1 MPNWTDEQLKVINAY
16 NEPVIVSA
24 AAGSGKTAVLVERTI
39 RLLCDE
45 KKHIPADKLLAVTF
59 TNDAASQ
66 MREKL
71 SDALE
76 KKATDEP
83 ENAWIQKQQSLLKL
97 ADICTINSFCFDM
110 VRNHLE
116 ETDFQSGVR
125 IMEENEAGMLTERAL
140 TAVMENAYR
149 ERPDETERLI
159 SLFCKEND
167 TALRGI
173 ILKLYSFLRTLPFKD
188 VWTDKILSSFRD
200 GTALKSVIEGR
211 TDDAISL
218 CKNMRTVSLRLRELA
233 ESLSCHKSATEIFLS
248 SCDLADSLCEI
259 PKGCGWDE
267 CREIFSQISWK
278 GLQSAR
284 QTKAEKAENTIEEDE
299 LYQSAKDCYARLKE
313 VATEI
318 AGIYFC
324 TVSEAKKD
332 AEITAECFSSL
343 LKLTNELWDE
353 VMLRK
358 IEKNA
363 VDFADTELITVRLL
377 AECDSDGKIRRTGL
391 SDEIRKSG
399 RYSLILIDE
408 FQDVNNLQEVIF
420 KAISDTDNLDE
431 IGLNVFAVGDVK
443 QAIYRF
449 RQANPMIFM
458 NTRLQGKSPD
468 SPVREIILSRNF
480 RSRNA
485 VLDSSNYIFSSLM
498 TEDLGEV
505 EYTKEEELVCGAS
518 YEGEDEPCTIIEV
531 DCEGKSSAETE
542 ELEYTAIARRIR
554 KMINDGVTV
563 TDGGVKR
570 PCRAGDFCVLSR
582 NNPDGELAVQCFEAE
597 GLKIASTS
605 VSGYLGSREI
615 SLLINLL
622 SITVSP
628 MRDIPMSS
636 VMLSPIMGFSDDE
649 LARVKLYDKKRRLYR
664 NMLDISEDDRDIALR
679 DKCRAAVALVKKLR
693 LYSSSMTLTRLIKK
707 IYDITDLIS
716 LAASYEDGDKKCA
729 NLYLMLEYARSY
741 EESSK
746 DGLNGFLRYIDY
758 ISQNGGD
765 FNEAVTVTESQD
777 AVSFKTIHKSKGLE
791 YPFVFICR
799 LSKKFNKKDLYG
811 RLILNT
817 DAGVGMS
824 FLDYSTLTKRK
835 TIFSDYVESKNLSEM
850 LSEELRLLYVAM
862 TRAKEQLFIIY
873 DIDEKTAERAVGFS
887 YEIDKAKIPSSLSSR
902 ALCMQD
908 WITMAMCKHPKFRL
922 LREALPDDAYAD
934 SVHVPDISEEIPLEE
949 SQLRAAERTSD
960 EIPPDEDLKAKLLH
974 SFEFRNDP
982 ILTST
987 EAKVSV
993 SELAGDD
1000 PVNFFPKVPRLK
1012 ETVVELTAAQKG
1024 TLMHR
1029 FMQCADYSLA
1039 AEDVAGEIKRLTESG
1054 IFSEH
1059 EAKSLDMASLSAFF
1073 ESDIYKRMSKSPN
1086 VSRERS
1092 FIVKFSDIDDSE
1104 IQRTVGIRAVYGG
1117 TDGMMQG
1124 IADCIFEEPDGYV
1137 IVDYK
1142 TDRVQSMDELVM
1154 RYSMQLSLYKAAFDV
1169 ILDKPVK
1176 SCYIYSLRLARGEE
1190 IPL

>member
-1 MPNWTDEQLKVINAY
+1 MPNWTNEQLAAINAID
-16 NEPVIVSA
+16 EPVIVSA

-45 KKHIPADKLLAVTF
+45 EKHIPADHLLAVTF

-71 SDALE
+71 GDALE
-76 KKATDEP
+76 KKATEEP
-83 ENAWIQKQQSLLKL
+83 DNAWIQKQQSLLKL

-110 VRNHLE
+110 LRNHLE

-125 IMEENEAGMLTERAL
+125 IMEENESGMLTERAL
-140 TAVMENAYR
+140 TAVLENAYR
-149 ERPDETERLI
+149 DRPEEMERLI

-167 TALRGI
+167 TSLRAI
-173 ILKLYSFLRTLPFKD
+173 ILKLYDFLRTLPFKD
-188 VWTDKILSSFRD
+188 VWTSKILSSFRD
-200 GTALKSVIEGR
+200 GTAVKNVTLGR
-211 TDDAISL
+211 TQDALNL
-218 CKNMRTVSLRLRELA
+218 CKNLRTISSRLRNLA
-233 ESLSCHKSATEIFLS
+233 ESLEYHKSAQEIFLAA
-248 SCDLADSLCEI
+248 CDQAESLCMI
-259 PKGCGWDE
+259 PKGYSWDD
-267 CREIFSQISWK
+267 CREIFSNISWRS
-278 GLQSAR
+278 LQSAR
-284 QTKAEKAENTIEEDE
+284 QTKAEKAESTLAEDE
-299 LYQSAKDCYARLKE
+299 IYESAKDCYKRLKD
-313 VATEI
+313 VASEI
-318 AGIYFC
+318 SEIYFC
-324 TVSEAKKD
+324 TVSDAEKD
-332 AEITAECFSSL
+332 AELSAESFESL

-353 VMLRK
+353 VLRQK
-358 IEKNA
+358 VEKNA

-377 AECDSDGKIRRTGL
+377 AECDPDGKIHRTKL
-391 SDEIRKSG
+391 SEEIRQSG

-420 KAISDTDNLDE
+420 KAISDTDNLGE
-431 IGLNVFAVGDVK
+431 IGSNVFVVGDVK

-458 NTRLQGKSPD
+458 NTRLQGKSSE
-468 SPVREIILSRNF
+468 SPVREIILSKNF
-480 RSRNA
+480 RSRA
-485 VLDSSNYIFSSLM
+485 SVLDFSNYIFSSLM
-498 TEDLGEV
+498 TNNLGEV
-505 EYTKEEELVCGAS
+505 EYTKEEELVPGAE
-518 YEGEDEPCTIIEV
+518 YPGEDQPCTIIEV
-531 DCEGKSSAETE
+531 DCEGKNSSETE
-542 ELEYTAIARRIR
+542 GLEYTAIARRIR

-563 TDGGVKR
+563 TDGGVQR

-582 NNPDGELAVQCFEAE
+582 NNPNGELAVECFEAE

-636 VMLSPIMGFSDDE
+636 IMLSPIMGFMDDE
-649 LARVKLYDKKRRLYR
+649 LAKVKLYDKKRRLYR
-664 NMLDISEDDRDIALR
+664 NMLDISEDSSDPILQS
-679 DKCRAAVALVKKLR
+679 KCSQAVALIKKLR

-707 IYDITDLIS
+707 IYDVTDLIS
-716 LAASYEDGDKKCA
+716 LAASYEDGDKKIA
-729 NLYLMLEYARSY
+729 NLYLMLEYAKSY

-799 LSKKFNKKDLYG
+799 LSKKFNKTDLYG

-824 FLDYSTLTKRK
+824 FLDYGSLTKRK
-835 TIFSDYVESKNLSEM
+835 TIFSDYVVSKNLSEM

-862 TRAKEQLFIIY
+862 TRAKEQLFIVY
-873 DIDEKTAERAVGFS
+873 DIDEKTAERATGFS
-887 YEIDKAKIPSSLSSR
+887 YEIDSPKIPSSLSSR
-902 ALCMQD
+902 ANSMQD
-908 WITMAMCKHPKFRL
+908 WLTMAMCKHPDFKL
-922 LREALPDDAYAD
+922 LRETLPDDAFAD
-934 SVHVPDISEEIPLEE
+934 TSHVPDISEEIPLEQ
-949 SQLRAAERTSD
+949 SQLSTSEKLSEAVQLD
-960 EIPPDEDLKAKLLH
+960 ENLKAKLLK
-974 SFEFRNDP
+974 SFEYRNDP
-982 ILTST
+982 VLTST
-987 EAKVSV
+987 EAKVTV
-993 SELAGDD
+993 SELAADD

-1012 ETVVELTAAQKG
+1012 ETVTELTAAQKG

-1029 FMQCADYSLA
+1029 FMQCADYSSA
-1039 AEDVAGEIKRLTESG
+1039 ATDVAGEIRRLTDTG
-1054 IFSEH
+1054 IFSEF
-1059 EAKSLDMASLSAFF
+1059 EAKSLDTKSLSAFF
-1073 ESDIYKRMSKSPN
+1073 ESDIYGRMSRSPN

-1092 FIVKFSDIDDSE
+1092 FIVKFADIEASYDITE
-1104 IQRTVGIRAVYGG
+1104 AYGN

-1142 TDRVQSMDELVM
+1142 TDKVETVEQLAE
-1154 RYSMQLSLYKAAFDV
+1154 RYRMQLSLYKAAFDV

-1176 SCYIYSLRLARGEE
+1176 SCYIYSLRLAKDAEVVV
-1190 IPL
+1190 

>member
-1 MPNWTDEQLKVINAY
+1 MPNWTDEQLEAINAID
-16 NEPVIVSA
+16 EPVIVSA

-45 KKHIPADKLLAVTF
+45 QKHIPADKLLAVTF

-76 KKATDEP
+76 KKATEEP
-83 ENAWIQKQQSLLKL
+83 ENSWIQHQQSLLKL

-125 IMEENEAGMLTERAL
+125 IMEENESGMLTERAL
-140 TAVMENAYR
+140 TAVLENAYR
-149 ERPDETERLI
+149 DRPEETERLI

-167 TALRGI
+167 TTLRGM

-188 VWTDKILSSFRD
+188 IWADKILTSLRD
-200 GTALKSVIEGR
+200 GTALDSVIAGR
-211 TDDAISL
+211 TQDAINL
-218 CKNMRTVSLRLRELA
+218 CKNLRTVSIRLRSLA
-233 ESLSCHKSATEIFLS
+233 ESLSCHKSAQEIFLNA
-248 SCDLADSLCEI
+248 CDQAELLCNI
-259 PKGCGWDE
+259 PENHDWDE
-267 CREIFSQISWK
+267 CREIFSTASWK

-284 QTKAEKAENTIEEDE
+284 QTKAEKAESTTAEDT
-299 LYQSAKDCYARLKE
+299 LYESAKDCYNRLKE
-313 VATEI
+313 VAAEI
-318 AGIYFC
+318 SGIYFC
-324 TVSEAKKD
+324 TVSDAGKD
-332 AEITAECFSSL
+332 AELTADCFESL
-343 LKLTNELWDE
+343 LKLVGELWDE
-353 VMLRK
+353 VLRMK
-358 IEKNA
+358 VEKNA

-377 AECDSDGKIRRTGL
+377 AECDSDGKIHRTKL
-391 SDEIRKSG
+391 SEEIRSSG
-399 RYSLILIDE
+399 RYALILIDE

-420 KAISDTDNLDE
+420 KSISATDNLGE
-431 IGLNVFAVGDVK
+431 IGSNVFAVGDVK

-480 RSRNA
+480 RSRAN
-485 VLDSSNYIFSSLM
+485 VLDFSNYIFSSLM
-498 TEDLGEV
+498 TNDLGEV
-505 EYTKEEELVCGAS
+505 EYTREEELVPGAEYS
-518 YEGEDEPCTIIEV
+518 GEDAPCTIIEV
-531 DCEGKSSAETE
+531 DCEGKNSAEVE

-563 TDGGVKR
+563 TDGGAVR

-582 NNPDGELAVQCFEAE
+582 NNPDGELAVECFEAE
-597 GLKIASTS
+597 DLKIASTS

-636 VMLSPIMGFSDDE
+636 IMLSPIMGFTDDE
-649 LARVKLYDKKRRLYR
+649 LARVKLYDKKHRLYR
-664 NMLDISEDDRDIALR
+664 NMLDISEDSTDPVMR
-679 DKCRAAVALVKKLR
+679 DKCRSAVSLVRKLR

-716 LAASYEDGDKKCA
+716 LAASYEDGDKKTA

-765 FNEAVTVTESQD
+765 FNEAVTVTESSD

-824 FLDYSTLTKRK
+824 FLDYGSLTKRK
-835 TIFSDYVESKNLSEM
+835 TIFSEYVESKNLSEM

-862 TRAKEQLFIIY
+862 TRAKEQLFIVY
-873 DIDEKTAERAVGFS
+873 DIDEKTAECAAQFS
-887 YEIDKAKIPSSLSSR
+887 YEIDGSRIPSSLSSR
-902 ALCMQD
+902 AQCMQD
-908 WITMAMCKHPKFRL
+908 WLTMAMCKHPGFTL
-922 LREALPDDAYAD
+922 LREVLPDDAYTD
-934 SVHVPDISEEIPLEE
+934 TERVPDISEEIPLEV
-949 SQLRAAERTSD
+949 SQLEKNEGVLSD
-960 EIPPDEDLKAKLLH
+960 IQPDENLRQKLLE
-974 SFEFRNDP
+974 SFGFRNDP

-987 EAKVSV
+987 EAKVTV
-993 SELAGDD
+993 TELAADD

-1012 ETVVELTAAQKG
+1012 ETVTELTAAQKG

-1039 AEDVAGEIKRLTESG
+1039 AGDVAGEIRRLTEQG

-1059 EAKSLDMASLSAFF
+1059 EAKSLDTASLSSFF
-1073 ESDIYKRMSKSPN
+1073 ESDIYRRMSRSPN

-1092 FIVKFSDIDDSE
+1092 FIVRFADIEASYD
-1104 IQRTVGIRAVYGG
+1104 ITAAYGG

-1142 TDRVQSMDELVM
+1142 TDRVQTIDELAE

-1169 ILDKPVK
+1169 LLDKPVK
-1176 SCYIYSLRLARGEE
+1176 SCYIYSLRLAKGSE
-1190 IPL
+1190 IVV

>member
-1 MPNWTDEQLKVINAY
+1 MPNWTHEQLEAINAIG
-16 NEPVIVSA
+16 EPVIVSA

-45 KKHIPADKLLAVTF
+45 EKRIPADRLLAVTF

-76 KKATDEP
+76 KKATEEP
-83 ENAWIQKQQSLLKL
+83 DNAWIQKQQSLLKL

-116 ETDFQSGVR
+116 ETSFQSGVR
-125 IMEENEAGMLTERAL
+125 IMEENESKMLTERAL
-140 TAVMENAYR
+140 TAVLENSYR
-149 ERPDETERLI
+149 DRPEETERLI

-167 TALRGI
+167 SSLRAI
-173 ILKLYSFLRTLPFKD
+173 ILKLYDFLRTLPFKD
-188 VWTDKILSSFRD
+188 VWADKILQSFRD
-200 GTALKSVIEGR
+200 GTAVESVIKGR
-211 TDDAISL
+211 TQDAINL
-218 CKNMRTVSLRLRELA
+218 CKNLRTVSQRLRSLA
-233 ESLSCHKSATEIFLS
+233 ESLSCHKSAQEVFIS
-248 SCDLADSLCEI
+248 ACDQAEALCEI
-259 PKGCGWDE
+259 PESHGWDE
-267 CREIFSQISWK
+267 CRELFQNISWK
-278 GLQSAR
+278 SLQSAR
-284 QTKAEKAENTIEEDE
+284 QTKAEKMESTAAEDE
-299 LYQSAKDCYARLKE
+299 LYQSAKDCYARLKD
-313 VATEI
+313 VAAGI
-318 AGIYFC
+318 AKIYFC
-324 TVSEAKKD
+324 TVEEAGKD
-332 AEITAECFSSL
+332 AELSAECFESL
-343 LKLTNELWDE
+343 MKLTNELWDE
-353 VMLRK
+353 VLSMK
-358 IEKNA
+358 VEKNA
-363 VDFADTELITVRLL
+363 VDFADTELITVHLL
-377 AECDSDGKIRRTGL
+377 AECDPDGKIHRTRL
-391 SDEIRKSG
+391 SDEIRNSG
-399 RYSLILIDE
+399 RYALILIDE

-420 KAISDTDNLDE
+420 KAISDTDNLGE
-431 IGLNVFAVGDVK
+431 IGSNVFVVGDVK

-458 NTRLQGKSPD
+458 NTRLQGKSPE

-480 RSRNA
+480 RSRNS
-485 VLDSSNYIFSSLM
+485 VLDFSNYIFSSLM
-498 TEDLGEV
+498 TNDLGEV
-505 EYTKEEELVCGAS
+505 DYTKEEELVCGAE
-518 YEGEDEPCTIIEV
+518 YQGDDQPCTIIEV
-531 DCEGKSSAETE
+531 DCEGKNSAETE

-554 KMINDGVTV
+554 KMINDGVKV
-563 TDGGVKR
+563 ADGGVQR

-582 NNPDGELAVQCFEAE
+582 NNPNGELAVECFEAE

-636 VMLSPIMGFSDDE
+636 IMLSPIMGFSDDE
-649 LARVKLYDKKRRLYR
+649 LAKVKLYDKKRRLYR
-664 NMLDISEDDRDIALR
+664 NMLDISEDCSDPILQG
-679 DKCRAAVALVKKLR
+679 KCLAAVALIKKLR

-729 NLYLMLEYARSY
+729 NLYLMLEYAKSY

-799 LSKKFNKKDLYG
+799 LSKQFNKTDLYG
-811 RLILNT
+811 RLLLNT
-817 DAGVGMS
+817 DAGVGVS
-824 FLDYSTLTKRK
+824 FLDYGSLTKRK
-835 TIFSDYVESKNLSEM
+835 TIFSEYVGAKNLSEM

-862 TRAKEQLFIIY
+862 TRAKEQLFIVY
-873 DIDEKTAERAVGFS
+873 DIDEKTAERAAQFS
-887 YEIDKAKIPSSLSSR
+887 YEIDGSKIPSSLSSR
-902 ALCMQD
+902 AQCMQD
-908 WITMAMCKHPKFRL
+908 WLTMAMCKHPKFHL
-922 LREALPDDAYAD
+922 LREALPDDAYIDAG
-934 SVHVPDISEEIPLEE
+934 HVPDISEEIPLEE
-949 SQLRAAERTSD
+949 SQLSYDDSAQREVQ
-960 EIPPDEDLKAKLLH
+960 PDENLREKLLEV
-974 SFEFRNDP
+974 FRFRNDP
-982 ILTST
+982 VLTST
-987 EAKVSV
+987 EAKVTV
-993 SELAGDD
+993 SELAADD
-1000 PVNFFPKVPRLK
+1000 PVTFFPKVPRLK
-1012 ETVVELTAAQKG
+1012 ETVTELTAAQKG

-1039 AEDVAGEIKRLTESG
+1039 ANDVAGEVRRLTEAG

-1059 EAKSLDMASLSAFF
+1059 EAKSLDITSLTSFF
-1073 ESDIYKRMSKSPN
+1073 ESDIYHRMSRSHD

-1092 FIVKFSDIDDSE
+1092 FIVKFTDIEATYD
-1104 IQRTVGIRAVYGG
+1104 ITAAYGG

-1142 TDRVQSMDELVM
+1142 TDKVKTVEELAE

-1169 ILDKPVK
+1169 LLDKPVK
-1176 SCYIYSLRLARGEE
+1176 SCYIYSLRLAKGSE
-1190 IPL
+1190 IPM

>member
-1 MPNWTDEQLKVINAY
+1 MPNWTNEQLEAINAID
-16 NEPVIVSA
+16 EPVIVSA

-45 KKHIPADKLLAVTF
+45 KKRIPADRLLAVTF

-83 ENAWIQKQQSLLKL
+83 DNAWIQKQQSLLKL

-125 IMEENEAGMLTERAL
+125 IMEENESGMLTERAL
-140 TAVMENAYR
+140 TAVLENAYR
-149 ERPDETERLI
+149 DRREETERLI

-167 TALRGI
+167 ATLRDM

-188 VWTDKILSSFRD
+188 VWADKILTSFRD
-200 GTALKSVIEGR
+200 GTALDSVIRGR
-211 TDDAISL
+211 TADSVNL
-218 CKNMRTVSLRLRELA
+218 CKNLRTVSLRLRNLA
-233 ESLSCHKSATEIFLS
+233 ESLEYHKSAQDIFIA
-248 SCDLADSLCEI
+248 SCDQAESLCDI
-259 PKGCGWDE
+259 PESHDWDE
-267 CREIFSQISWK
+267 CREIFSIVSWK

-284 QTKAEKAENTIEEDE
+284 QTKAEKAESTAAEDE
-299 LYQSAKDCYARLKE
+299 LYESAKDCYNRLKD
-313 VATEI
+313 VAAEI

-324 TVSEAKKD
+324 TVADAEKD
-332 AEITAECFSSL
+332 AELSAECFSSL
-343 LKLTNELWDE
+343 MKLTNELWDE
-353 VMLRK
+353 VMRMK
-358 IEKNA
+358 VEKNA

-377 AECDSDGKIRRTGL
+377 AECDSDGRIHRTKL
-391 SDEIRKSG
+391 SEEIRNSG
-399 RYSLILIDE
+399 RYALILIDE

-420 KAISDTDNLDE
+420 KAISDTDNLGE
-431 IGLNVFAVGDVK
+431 IGSNVFAVGDVK

-485 VLDSSNYIFSSLM
+485 VLDFSNYVFSSLM
-498 TEDLGEV
+498 TRDLGEV
-505 EYTKEEELVCGAS
+505 EYTHEEELVCGAE
-518 YEGEDEPCTIIEV
+518 YQGEDELCTIIEV
-531 DCEGKSSAETE
+531 DCEGKNSAETE

-563 TDGGVKR
+563 TDGGAQR

-582 NNPDGELAVQCFEAE
+582 NNPDGELAVECFEAE

-636 VMLSPIMGFSDDE
+636 IMLSPIMGFTDDE
-649 LARVKLYDKKRRLYR
+649 LARVKLYSKKHRLYR
-664 NMLDISEDDRDIALR
+664 NMLDISEDNSDINLR
-679 DKCRAAVALVKKLR
+679 DKCQAAVALIKKLR

-707 IYDITDLIS
+707 IYDVTNLIS
-716 LAASYEDGDKKCA
+716 LAASYEDGDKKTA
-729 NLYLMLEYARSY
+729 NLYLMLEYAKSY

-824 FLDYSTLTKRK
+824 FLDYGSLTKRK
-835 TIFSDYVESKNLSEM
+835 TIFSEYVESKNLSEM

-862 TRAKEQLFIIY
+862 TRAKEQLFIVY

-887 YEIDKAKIPSSLSSR
+887 YEIDGSKIPSSLSSR
-902 ALCMQD
+902 AQCMQD
-908 WITMAMCKHPKFRL
+908 WLTMALCKHPRFKL

-934 SVHVPDISEEIPLEE
+934 TAHTPDISEEMPLEL
-949 SQLRAAERTSD
+949 SQLEASEKLSG
-960 EIPPDEDLKAKLLH
+960 EIQPDEDLKSMLLH
-974 SFEFRNDP
+974 AFEFKNDP
-982 ILTST
+982 VLTST

-993 SELAGDD
+993 SELAADD
-1000 PVNFFPKVPRLK
+1000 PVSFFPKVPRLK
-1012 ETVVELTAAQKG
+1012 ETVSELTAAQKG

-1039 AEDVAGEIKRLTESG
+1039 AKDVAGEIKRLTDSG

-1059 EAKSLDMASLSAFF
+1059 EAKSLDTASLSAFF
-1073 ESDIYKRMSKSPN
+1073 DSDIYRRMSESPN

-1092 FIVKFSDIDDSE
+1092 FIVKFSDIEEPEE
-1104 IQRTVGIRAVYGG
+1104 IKAVYGN

-1142 TDRVQSMDELVM
+1142 TDKVKTVEELAE
-1154 RYSMQLSLYKAAFDV
+1154 RYPMQLSLYKAAFDV
-1169 ILDKPVK
+1169 LLDKPVK
-1176 SCYIYSLRLARGEE
+1176 SCYIYSLRLAKGSE
-1190 IPL
+1190 IAV

>member
-1 MPNWTDEQLKVINAY
+1 MPNWTNEQLEAINAI

-45 KKHIPADKLLAVTF
+45 EKHIPADRLLAVTF

-76 KKATDEP
+76 KKATEEP
-83 ENAWIQKQQSLLKL
+83 DNAWIQKQQSLLKL

-125 IMEENEAGMLTERAL
+125 IMEENESGMLTERAL
-140 TAVMENAYR
+140 TAVLENAYR
-149 ERPDETERLI
+149 DRPEETERLI

-167 TALRGI
+167 STLRGM

-188 VWTDKILSSFRD
+188 IWADRILTSFRD
-200 GTALKSVIEGR
+200 GTAVKNVIAER
-211 TDDAISL
+211 TEDAIKL
-218 CKNMRTVSLRLRELA
+218 CKNLKTVSLRLRSLA
-233 ESLSCHKSATEIFLS
+233 ESLSCHKSAKEIFLGA
-248 SCDLADSLCEI
+248 CDQADALCII
-259 PKGCGWDE
+259 PKGYAWDE
-267 CREIFSQISWK
+267 CREIFSEVLWK

-284 QTKAEKAENTIEEDE
+284 QTKAEKMESTAAEDE
-299 LYQSAKDCYARLKE
+299 LYQSAKDCYTRLKE
-313 VATEI
+313 VAAEVS
-318 AGIYFC
+318 GIYFC
-324 TVSEAKKD
+324 TTQDAEKD
-332 AEITAECFSSL
+332 AEQTADCFESL
-343 LKLTNELWDE
+343 LRLTNELWDE

-358 IEKNA
+358 VEKNA

-377 AECDSDGKIRRTGL
+377 AECDSDGRIHRTKL
-391 SDEIRKSG
+391 SEEIRNSG
-399 RYSLILIDE
+399 RYALILIDE

-420 KAISDTDNLDE
+420 KSISDTDNLGE
-431 IGLNVFAVGDVK
+431 IGSNVFAVGDVK

-468 SPVREIILSRNF
+468 SPVREIILSKNF
-480 RSRNA
+480 RSRA
-485 VLDSSNYIFSSLM
+485 SVLDFSNYIFSSLM
-498 TEDLGEV
+498 TDDLGEV
-505 EYTKEEELVCGAS
+505 EYTHEEELVPGAE
-518 YEGEDEPCTIIEV
+518 YQGEDQPCTIIEV
-531 DCEGKSSAETE
+531 DCEGKNSAETE
-542 ELEYTAIARRIR
+542 GLEYTAIARRIR

-563 TDGGVKR
+563 TDGGVQR

-582 NNPDGELAVQCFEAE
+582 NNPDGELAVECFEAE

-636 VMLSPIMGFSDDE
+636 IMLSPIMGFSDDE
-649 LARVKLYDKKRRLYR
+649 LACVKLYGKKRRLYR
-664 NMLDISEDDRDIALR
+664 NMLDISEDKSDPILQV
-679 DKCRAAVALVKKLR
+679 KCQAAVSLVKKLR

-716 LAASYEDGDKKCA
+716 LAASYEDGDKKIA
-729 NLYLMLEYARSY
+729 NLYLMLEYAKSY

-758 ISQNGGD
+758 IFQNGGD
-765 FNEAVTVTESQD
+765 FNEAVTVTESTD

-799 LSKKFNKKDLYG
+799 LSKQFNKTDLQG
-811 RLILNT
+811 RLLLNT

-824 FLDYSTLTKRK
+824 FLDYGSLTKRK
-835 TIFSDYVESKNLSEM
+835 TIFSKYVESKNLSEM

-862 TRAKEQLFIIY
+862 TRAKEQLFIVY
-873 DIDEKTAERAVGFS
+873 DIDEKTAEHAAKFS
-887 YEIDKAKIPSSLSSR
+887 YEIDSPKIPSSLSSR
-902 ALCMQD
+902 AQCMQD
-908 WITMAMCKHPKFRL
+908 WLTMALCKHPKFRL
-922 LREALPDDAYAD
+922 LREALPEDAYSD
-934 SVHVPDISEEIPLEE
+934 TSHVPDISEEIPLEQ
-949 SQLRAAERTSD
+949 SQLGDD
-960 EIPPDEDLKAKLLH
+960 ENVLIEVQPDKNLMQKLLH
-974 SFEFRNDP
+974 SFEFKNDP
-982 ILTST
+982 VLTST
-987 EAKVSV
+987 EAKVTV
-993 SELAGDD
+993 SELAADD
-1000 PVNFFPKVPRLK
+1000 PVSFFPKVPRLK
-1012 ETVVELTAAQKG
+1012 ETVTELTAAQKG

-1039 AEDVAGEIKRLTESG
+1039 ASDVAGEIRRLTESG

-1059 EAKSLDMASLSAFF
+1059 EAKSLDINSLSSFF
-1073 ESDIYKRMSKSPN
+1073 ESDIYRRMTESPN

-1092 FIVKFSDIDDSE
+1092 FIVRFADIDEPED
-1104 IQRTVGIRAVYGG
+1104 IKAIYGN

-1142 TDRVQSMDELVM
+1142 TDRVQTIEELAQ

-1176 SCYIYSLRLARGEE
+1176 SCYIYSLRLAKGTEVVV
-1190 IPL
+1190 

>member
-1 MPNWTDEQLKVINAY
+1 MPNWTDEQLEAINAID
-16 NEPVIVSA
+16 EPIIVSA

-45 KKHIPADKLLAVTF
+45 EKRIPADKLLAVTF

-76 KKATDEP
+76 KKATEEP
-83 ENAWIQKQQSLLKL
+83 DNSWIQKQQSLLKL

-110 VRNHLE
+110 VRNRLE

-125 IMEENEAGMLTERAL
+125 IMEENESGMLAERAL
-140 TAVMENAYR
+140 TAVLENAYR
-149 ERPDETERLI
+149 DRPEETERLI

-167 TALRGI
+167 STLRAM
-173 ILKLYSFLRTLPFKD
+173 ILKLYDFLRTLPFKD
-188 VWTDKILSSFRD
+188 VWADKILTSFKD
-200 GTALKSVIEGR
+200 GTALESVINGR
-211 TDDAISL
+211 TADAVNL
-218 CKNMRTVSLRLRELA
+218 CKNLRTVSLRLRNLA
-233 ESLSCHKSATEIFLS
+233 ESLEYHKSAQDIFIA
-248 SCDLADSLCEI
+248 SCDQAESLCDI
-259 PKGCGWDE
+259 PKNHDWDE
-267 CREIFSQISWK
+267 CREILSDISWK

-284 QTKAEKAENTIEEDE
+284 QSKAEKAKSTAAEDE
-299 LYQSAKDCYARLKE
+299 LYESAKDCYNRLKE
-313 VATEI
+313 VAAEI
-318 AGIYFC
+318 SGIYFC
-324 TVSEAKKD
+324 TVADAEKD
-332 AEITAECFSSL
+332 AELSADCFSSL
-343 LKLTNELWDE
+343 MKLTNELWDE
-353 VMLRK
+353 VMRLK
-358 IEKNA
+358 VEKNA

-377 AECDSDGKIRRTGL
+377 AECDPDGKIHRTKL
-391 SDEIRKSG
+391 SEEIRNSG
-399 RYSLILIDE
+399 MYSLILIDE

-420 KAISDTDNLDE
+420 KSISDTNNLGE
-431 IGLNVFAVGDVK
+431 IGSNVFAVGDVK

-468 SPVREIILSRNF
+468 SPVREIILSKNF

-485 VLDSSNYIFSSLM
+485 VLDFSNYIFSSLM
-498 TEDLGEV
+498 TTDLGEV
-505 EYTKEEELVCGAS
+505 EYTKEEELVCGAQ
-518 YEGEDEPCTIIEV
+518 YEGVDQPCTIIEV
-531 DCEGKSSAETE
+531 DCEGKNSAETE

-563 TDGGVKR
+563 TDGGVRR

-582 NNPDGELAVQCFEAE
+582 NNPDGELAVECFEAE

-636 VMLSPIMGFSDDE
+636 IMLSPIMGFTDDE
-649 LARVKLYDKKRRLYR
+649 LARVKLFDKKHRLYR
-664 NMLDISEDDRDIALR
+664 NMLDISEDSSDPVLQA
-679 DKCRAAVALVKKLR
+679 KCSQAVALIKKLR

-716 LAASYEDGDKKCA
+716 LAASYEDGDKKTA

-824 FLDYSTLTKRK
+824 FLDYGSLTKRK
-835 TIFSDYVESKNLSEM
+835 TIFSEYVESKNLSEM

-862 TRAKEQLFIIY
+862 TRAKEQLFIVY

-887 YEIDKAKIPSSLSSR
+887 YEIAGSKIPSSLSSR
-902 ALCMQD
+902 AQCMQD
-908 WITMAMCKHPKFRL
+908 WVTMAMCKHPGFKL

-934 SVHVPDISEEIPLEE
+934 TSRVPDISEEMPLEV
-949 SQLRAAERTSD
+949 SQLDDAKSIISEVK
-960 EIPPDEDLKAKLLH
+960 PDEDLKSKILQ
-974 SFEFRNDP
+974 SFKFRNDP
-982 ILTST
+982 VLTST
-987 EAKVSV
+987 EAKVTV
-993 SELAGDD
+993 SELASDD
-1000 PVNFFPKVPRLK
+1000 PVNFFPKVPKLK
-1012 ETVVELTAAQKG
+1012 ETVTELTAAQKG

-1039 AEDVAGEIKRLTESG
+1039 AKDVETEIRRLTDSG

-1059 EAKSLDMASLSAFF
+1059 EAKSLDRESLSKFF
-1073 ESDIYKRMSKSPN
+1073 GSDIYRRMSKSPN

-1092 FIVKFSDIDDSE
+1092 FIVKFTDIEASYDITS
-1104 IQRTVGIRAVYGG
+1104 AYGG

-1142 TDRVQSMDELVM
+1142 TDKVQTIEELAN

-1169 ILDKPVK
+1169 LLDKPVK
-1176 SCYIYSLRLARGEE
+1176 SCYIYSLRLAEGLE
-1190 IPL
+1190 IVI

>member
-1 MPNWTDEQLKVINAY
+1 MPNWTNEQLEAINAID
-16 NEPVIVSA
+16 EPVIVSA

-45 KKHIPADKLLAVTF
+45 KKRIPADKLLAVTF

-76 KKATDEP
+76 KKATEEP
-83 ENAWIQKQQSLLKL
+83 DNAWIQTQQSLLKL

-125 IMEENEAGMLTERAL
+125 IMEENESGMMTERAL
-140 TAVMENAYR
+140 TAVLENAYR
-149 ERPDETERLI
+149 DRPEETERLI

-167 TALRGI
+167 ASLRTI
-173 ILKLYSFLRTLPFKD
+173 ILKLYDFLRTLPFKD
-188 VWTDKILSSFRD
+188 IWTDKILSSFRD
-200 GTALKSVIEGR
+200 GSSVKSVIAGR
-211 TDDAISL
+211 TADAINL
-218 CKNMRTVSLRLRELA
+218 CKNLRTVSLRLRSLA
-233 ESLSCHKSATEIFLS
+233 ESLGCHKSAKEIFINA
-248 SCDLADSLCEI
+248 CDQADSLCTI
-259 PKGCGWDE
+259 PNGYSWDE
-267 CREIFSQISWK
+267 CREIFSDVTWK

-284 QTKAEKAENTIEEDE
+284 QTKTEKAESTASEDA
-299 LYQSAKDCYARLKE
+299 LYESAKDCYNRMKE
-313 VATEI
+313 VAAEI
-318 AGIYFC
+318 ADIYFC
-324 TVSEAKKD
+324 TESDAEKD
-332 AEITAECFSSL
+332 AALTADSFESL
-343 LKLTNELWDE
+343 LKLVGELWDE
-353 VMLRK
+353 VLRMK
-358 IEKNA
+358 VEKNA

-377 AECDSDGKIRRTGL
+377 AECDTGGKLHRTKL
-391 SDEIRKSG
+391 SEEIRESG

-420 KAISDTDNLDE
+420 KSISDTDNLGE
-431 IGLNVFAVGDVK
+431 IGSNVFAVGDVK

-480 RSRNA
+480 RSRAN
-485 VLDSSNYIFSSLM
+485 VLDFSNYIFSSLM
-498 TEDLGEV
+498 TNELGEV
-505 EYTKEEELVCGAS
+505 DYTKEEELVPGAE
-518 YEGEDEPCTIIEV
+518 YQGEDEPCTIIEV
-531 DCEGKSSAETE
+531 DCEGKNSAETE

-554 KMINDGVTV
+554 RMINDGVIV
-563 TDGGVKR
+563 TDGGIRR

-582 NNPDGELAVQCFEAE
+582 NNPDGELAVECFEKE

-636 VMLSPIMGFSDDE
+636 IMLSPIMGFTDDD
-649 LARVKLYDKKRRLYR
+649 LARVKLYQKKHRLYR
-664 NMLDISEDDRDIALR
+664 NMLDISKDNSDPILR
-679 DKCRAAVALVKKLR
+679 DKCRYAVALIKKLR
-693 LYSSSMTLTRLIKK
+693 LYSSSMTLSRLIKK
-707 IYDITDLIS
+707 IYDVTDLMS

-729 NLYLMLEYARSY
+729 NLYLMLEYAKSY

-765 FNEAVTVTESQD
+765 FNEAVTVTESSD

-824 FLDYSTLTKRK
+824 FLDYGSLTKRK
-835 TIFSDYVESKNLSEM
+835 TIFSEYVESKNLSEM
-850 LSEELRLLYVAM
+850 LSEELRLLYVAV
-862 TRAKEQLFIIY
+862 TRAKERLFIVY
-873 DIDEKTAERAVGFS
+873 DIDEKTAERAAQFS
-887 YEIDKAKIPSSLSSR
+887 YEIDGARIPSSLSSR
-902 ALCMQD
+902 ANSMQD
-908 WITMAMCKHPKFRL
+908 WLAMALCKHPKFRL
-922 LREALPDDAYAD
+922 LREVLPDDAYTD
-934 SVHVPDISEEIPLEE
+934 SGKVPDISEEIPLEE
-949 SQLRAAERTSD
+949 SQLTASD
-960 EIPPDEDLKAKLLH
+960 RLLGEIQPDEDLKAKLLH
-974 SFEFRNDP
+974 SFEYKNDP

-987 EAKVSV
+987 EAKVTV
-993 SELAGDD
+993 SELAADD
-1000 PVNFFPKVPRLK
+1000 PVSFFPKVPRLK
-1012 ETVVELTAAQKG
+1012 ETVTELTAAQKG

-1039 AEDVAGEIKRLTESG
+1039 AKDVAGEISRLTDSG
-1054 IFSEH
+1054 IFSEL
-1059 EAKSLDMASLSAFF
+1059 EAKSLDASSLSQFF
-1073 ESDIYKRMSKSPN
+1073 ESDIYERMSVSPN

-1092 FIVKFSDIDDSE
+1092 FIVKFSDIEEPEE
-1104 IQRTVGIRAVYGG
+1104 IKAIYGN

-1124 IADCIFEEPDGYV
+1124 IADCIFDEPDGYV

-1142 TDRVQSMDELVM
+1142 TDRVQTIEELAG

-1169 ILDKPVK
+1169 LLDKPVK
-1176 SCYIYSLRLARGEE
+1176 SCYIYSLRLAEGSE
-1190 IPL
+1190 IVI